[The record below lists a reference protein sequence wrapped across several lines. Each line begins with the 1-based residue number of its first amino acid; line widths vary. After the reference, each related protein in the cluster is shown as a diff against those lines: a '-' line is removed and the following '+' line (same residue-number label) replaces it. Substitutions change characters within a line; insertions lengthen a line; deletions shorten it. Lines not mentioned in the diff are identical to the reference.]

1 MWIEFINSSLIFQ
14 QNSIIK
20 TREDKYRSKIKALE
34 TLVNGTNEENE
45 VKTKFLMVGN
55 VQVPLLYWQHLVP
68 ISDGNKP
75 AWAS

>member
-1 MWIEFINSSLIFQ
+1 MYGICYLLSQKATRVTHHLFSQ

-45 VKTKFLMVGN
+45 VTIQFVHDLKILTGILTAF
-55 VQVPLLYWQHLVP
+55 
-68 ISDGNKP
+68 
-75 AWAS
+75 

>member
-1 MWIEFINSSLIFQ
+1 MSQ

-45 VKTKFLMVGN
+45 VNTKVAESSKCLSELILCCNTDYSYV
-55 VQVPLLYWQHLVP
+55 VPS
-68 ISDGNKP
+68 SDGNKS
-75 AWAS
+75 A